1 MEQTKS
7 THGIIDKNKTA
18 FILIDIQEKFIP
30 AISGI
35 DKVISNAKILTQS
48 AGILNIP
55 LIATEQYPKG
65 LGKTVKEIELPANT
79 CLIEKLHFS
88 CFGNDEFRNKINE
101 LKVESL
107 ILFGIEAHVCLL
119 KTALDALK
127 QKLEV
132 YLVADAVSSRTAENK
147 SLALERM
154 RQSGVFIVSTEM
166 ILFQLLEYSGTDE
179 FKAISKLIK

>member
-1 MEQTKS
+1 MS
-7 THGIIDKNKTA
+7 NLGIINRNKTA
-18 FILIDIQEKFIP
+18 FVLIDIQEKFIP

-35 DKVISNAKILTQS
+35 NEVISNANILVKS

-65 LGKTVKEIELPANT
+65 LGKTVKEIELSGNAA
-79 CLIEKLHFS
+79 LIEKLHFS
-88 CFGNDEFRNKINE
+88 CFGNEEFSNKVRQ
-101 LKVESL
+101 LGAESL

-127 QKLEV
+127 NNLEV
-132 YLVADAVSSRTAENK
+132 YLVADAVSSRTPENK
-147 SLALERM
+147 SIALERM